1 MGQCTTE
8 EIGEEVPEATR
19 DTEVKETNQSGFDPV
34 GVKSL
39 CNVDER
45 DKGVLVTAEAQGIH
59 KAEGHS
65 VGTPAETALGR
76 VELWKNVGGN
86 ASINQVL
93 ENTERAGCE
102 RNGAVRVKR
111 SRVTIA
117 LDDWNDEA
125 GLPSG
130 RNHREAQNED
140 NDGKKKMTP
149 LRE

>member
-1 MGQCTTE
+1 M
-8 EIGEEVPEATR
+8 
-19 DTEVKETNQSGFDPV
+19 N
-34 GVKSL
+34 
-39 CNVDER
+39 ER
-45 DKGVLVTAEAQGIH
+45 NKGVLVTAEAPGIH

-86 ASINQVL
+86 ASINEVL
-93 ENTERAGCE
+93 ENFESAGCE

-117 LDDWNDEA
+117 LDDRDDET

-130 RNHREAQNED
+130 RNHSEAQDQDEER
-140 NDGKKKMTP
+140 KQKMTP
-149 LRE
+149 PSE